1 MTESDSQSPS
11 PSPKSDDEFRSP
23 RKTIPLRESNKNKN
37 TFFSTPN
44 RYSPLE
50 TSITNQNEIINNA
63 TKTTT
68 LNNSNNLEPDTHM
81 DTEATQSTTNVDN
94 TIPKIPP
101 LFVINITQFTEFR
114 QKISETILNGFTATA
129 RSNKIK
135 INVETIDDFRALTKF
150 LDFKKY
156 EYYTHRLKDE
166 KEISAIIRNLPLS
179 ITETEIKKELIEL
192 NFPVKSVTRLTNKD
206 KTPTPLI
213 AVQLYNSPISPD
225 IFKLDKLFNCIIIT
239 EQRRKSK
246 DPPQCT
252 NCQRYGHIHKS
263 CKLNPRCVKCN
274 GPHHYTQCIKKT
286 EEPPTCVNCNEP
298 HPANYKGCKYFKNIM
313 NQKSTNAQKY
323 TRTESQP
330 LKNVIKQNT
339 INHPPETSNI
349 TSYADIAKGKS
360 TSSHTYANLTCNGL
374 SNDHLQ
380 KTIQDF
386 IENILLNIQ
395 TIIISIFNSITN
407 QISVNQS
414 NVINNINNVNN

>member
-1 MTESDSQSPS
+1 M
-11 PSPKSDDEFRSP
+11 
-23 RKTIPLRESNKNKN
+23 
-37 TFFSTPN
+37 
-44 RYSPLE
+44 
-50 TSITNQNEIINNA
+50 
-63 TKTTT
+63 
-68 LNNSNNLEPDTHM
+68 
-81 DTEATQSTTNVDN
+81 
-94 TIPKIPP
+94 
-101 LFVINITQFTEFR
+101 
-114 QKISETILNGFTATA
+114 
-129 RSNKIK
+129 
-135 INVETIDDFRALTKF
+135 
-150 LDFKKY
+150 
-156 EYYTHRLKDE
+156 
-166 KEISAIIRNLPLS
+166 
-179 ITETEIKKELIEL
+179 
-192 NFPVKSVTRLTNKD
+192 TRLTNKD

-246 DPPQCT
+246 DPLQCT

-274 GPHHYTQCIKKT
+274 GPHHYTKCNKNT
-286 EEPPTCVNCNEP
+286 EEPPICVNCNEP

-386 IENILLNIQ
+386 IENILQNIQ
-395 TIIISIFNSITN
+395 TIITSIFNSITN
-407 QISVNQS
+407 
-414 NVINNINNVNN
+414 